1 MTKNLT
7 AEQVF
12 NMATGLIDTGL
23 NFAEHMSSNEQQEAP
38 MDSLFDSVENST
50 PVRRP
55 QSRRTE
61 PGSRRNDVSGYNS
74 DYYAEPPY
82 QNSGSQRNRRQ
93 SSSSQGN
100 PYNYGYGYMS
110 DPVPAY
116 SQRRNT
122 SQYGGY
128 GSTAGYSGSRRVNT
142 GSNINYSNN
151 GTTSASYGMGNADSS
166 AFNDSYYQ
174 EPPRQQE
181 SYEPYQSCGIPYDEK
196 NYRFPDFGI
205 GGGYR

>member
-1 MTKNLT
+1 MTQNLT

-12 NMATGLIDTGL
+12 NMAAGLVDAGL
-23 NFAEHMSSNEQQEAP
+23 NFVDHMSSNEQQEAP

-50 PVRRP
+50 PVRRQQP
-55 QSRRTE
+55 RRTE
-61 PGSRRNDVSGYNS
+61 PGSRRNDVSGYSS

-82 QNSGSQRNRRQ
+82 QNPGSQRSRRQ
-93 SSSSQGN
+93 PPSQGN

-116 SQRRNT
+116 SQRRNVP
-122 SQYGGY
+122 QYGGY
-128 GSTAGYSGSRRVNT
+128 GSAAGYSGSRRVNA

-151 GTTSASYGMGNADSS
+151 GTTSASYGMSNAGSS
-166 AFNDSYYQ
+166 GYDSYYQ

-196 NYRFPDFGI
+196 NYRFPDFGF